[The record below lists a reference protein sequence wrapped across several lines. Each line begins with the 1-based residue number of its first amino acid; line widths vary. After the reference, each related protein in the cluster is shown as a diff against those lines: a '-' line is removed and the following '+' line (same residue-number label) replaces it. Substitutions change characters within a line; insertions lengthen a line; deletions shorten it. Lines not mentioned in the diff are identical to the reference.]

1 MFGRLA
7 LASAIVAALGLATA
21 CSNESPSWPRLIEA
35 RITSQYPAA
44 RVSGGPEFLEVD
56 LAGRKQRVEVAPL
69 VLQCNR
75 GHADCET
82 AMTTMLLGLQ

>member
-7 LASAIVAALGLATA
+7 LASAIVAALGVSTA
-21 CSNESPSWPRLIEA
+21 CSNEAPSWPRLIEA

-44 RVSGGPEFLEVD
+44 RLSGGPAFLEVD

-75 GHADCET
+75 SHADCET